1 MPDKKPPRNAPKAG
15 PETALRLNRATL
27 QRWPLPAL
35 DAEGDK
41 NARGKVVIVAGS
53 CEIPGAAV
61 LAAEAALRIGAGK
74 LQIATPASAAPLLAI
89 AVPEARVIAL
99 AETRAGG
106 LAVRAVDQL
115 AEIAPRTDAVLFG
128 PGMLSTPSTKGCI
141 DAALPLF
148 AEAVTVLD
156 AAALP
161 SLHRVDGQ
169 RLVLTPHCGELAQ
182 LLGMERDQVVRQ
194 AASLC
199 HKQAQA
205 WGAALL
211 VKGATSWLG
220 APDGRLWKHRA
231 PNPGLAMSGSG
242 DVLAGLVAGLA
253 ARGADA
259 VQALAWA
266 VVLHAG
272 AGKALGRRVGP
283 VGYLARELPRE
294 LPALLKE
301 LGGAA

>member
-1 MPDKKPPRNAPKAG
+1 MAKAPAA
-15 PETALRLNRATL
+15 PAARALNRAAL
-27 QRWPLPAL
+27 CRWPLPAL

-53 CEIPGAAV
+53 NEIPGAAV
-61 LAAEAALRIGAGK
+61 LAAEAALRVGAGK
-74 LQIATPASAAPLLAI
+74 LQIATPASVAPMLAI

-99 AETRAGG
+99 SETRAGG
-106 LAVRAVDQL
+106 LTPKAVEQL
-115 AEIAPRTDAVLFG
+115 EAIAPRTDAVLFG
-128 PGMLSTPSTKGCI
+128 PGMLSTRSTKGCI
-141 DAALPLF
+141 DAALLF
-148 AEAVTVLD
+148 FAGAITVLD

-169 RLVLTPHCGELAQ
+169 RLVLTPHGGEMAQ
-182 LLGMERDQVVRQ
+182 LLDMEREEVEQQ

-199 HKQAQA
+199 QRYAQE

-211 VKGATSWLG
+211 LKGATSWLG
-220 APDGRLWKHRA
+220 APDGRLWKHKA
-231 PNPGLAMSGSG
+231 PNAGLAMSGSG

-259 VQALAWA
+259 EQALAWG

-272 AGKALGRRVGP
+272 AGKCLGQAVGP
-283 VGYLARELPRE
+283 VGYLARELSRE
-294 LPALLKE
+294 FPALLRE
-301 LGGAA
+301 LQQKGC